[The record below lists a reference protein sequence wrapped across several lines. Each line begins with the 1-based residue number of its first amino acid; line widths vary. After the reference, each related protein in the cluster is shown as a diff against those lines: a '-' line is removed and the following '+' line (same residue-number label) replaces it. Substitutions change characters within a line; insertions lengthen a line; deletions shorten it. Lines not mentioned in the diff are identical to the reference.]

1 MNIILM
7 ILIQLVTFIFI
18 VLFLRWLLQ
27 ANIARAVK
35 RLQKLNQQNMQK
47 EKVLKEEIERAKK
60 DSHLEI
66 EKGKAQA
73 EQIKEEACQEID
85 RTKEDMLGKS
95 KEEAN
100 RIIDVAVKE
109 AERKQ
114 EKLLLEMQDRS
125 VSIAADMVK
134 YIFTDKN
141 LENLHMQLID
151 ELIQDIKNLDQKRFD
166 TSESKAEIISAHA
179 LQDKQKEKLKTILS
193 SKLGRDVSFTESLDH
208 DMVAGLM
215 IKMGGFVIDGSIKNK
230 LNKIVPIMKD
240 KFRARGD

>member
-35 RLQKLNQQNMQK
+35 RLQRLNQQNMQK

-85 RTKEDMLGKS
+85 RTKEDILGKS

-125 VSIAADMVK
+125 VSIAAEMVK

-151 ELIQDIKNLDQKRFD
+151 ELIQDIKNLDQARFD
-166 TSESKAEIISAHA
+166 TKESNAEIISAHA
-179 LQDKQKEKLKTILS
+179 LQDKQKEKLNTVLS
-193 SKLGRDVSFTESLDH
+193 SKLGRDVSLTESIDH
-208 DMVAGLM
+208 DVVAGFI

-230 LNKIVPIMKD
+230 LTKIVPIMKD
-240 KFRARGD
+240 KFRSRGD